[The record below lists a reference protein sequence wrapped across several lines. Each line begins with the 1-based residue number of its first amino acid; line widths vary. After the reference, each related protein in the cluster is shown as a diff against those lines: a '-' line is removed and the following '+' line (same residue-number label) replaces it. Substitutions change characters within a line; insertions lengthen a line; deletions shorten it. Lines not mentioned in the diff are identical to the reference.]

1 MERELWIQLYCVV
14 VRLDNLWTNGWY
26 RAWEIVVV
34 YLWANIH
41 DRPTS
46 WACQA
51 RNWPVDLVRPLPPQC
66 TMSRRLRSR
75 GVQQLLKSV
84 EAELGGDPRRWWVQR
99 MDSKPLPIG
108 PHSKDPDARYGR
120 AAKNFARGYK
130 LHVIWGDGPLPSA
143 WRIEPMNTGDSTAAR
158 RLVPELAGEGY
169 LVGDSQYDSN
179 PLHRAA
185 SPRYQV
191 VAPQQHP
198 GRALGHRRHEP
209 SRLHALELL
218 TRPLGKA
225 LLRYRGDVERLFGS
239 LTNFA
244 AGLSPLPSWVRRPH
258 RVRLW
263 VQAKLL
269 INAIRQSASQPLT
282 APA

>member
-1 MERELWIQLYCVV
+1 
-14 VRLDNLWTNGWY
+14 
-26 RAWEIVVV
+26 
-34 YLWANIH
+34 
-41 DRPTS
+41 
-46 WACQA
+46 
-51 RNWPVDLVRPLPPQC
+51 
-66 TMSRRLRSR
+66 
-75 GVQQLLKSV
+75 
-84 EAELGGDPRRWWVQR
+84 
-99 MDSKPLPIG
+99 
-108 PHSKDPDARYGR
+108 
-120 AAKNFARGYK
+120 
-130 LHVIWGDGPLPSA
+130 
-143 WRIEPMNTGDSTAAR
+143 MNTGDSTAAR
-158 RLVPELAGEGY
+158 RFVPELPGEGY

-209 SRLHALELL
+209 SRRHALELL

-225 LLRYRGDVERLFGS
+225 LLCYRGNVERLFGS

-258 RVRLW
+258 RVRLG

-269 INAIRQSASQPLT
+269 INAIRQSALNQ
-282 APA
+282 